1 MIEGSKVMDCFQFE
15 QLVHDLGRRRG
26 LNPDVRDEAL
36 AHAESCERCAQLLT
50 DVERLDSAL
59 RLVAADQRAE
69 RPGDLARSRIETA
82 LMAEFRAVKKGA
94 TRRNVAWQAAA
105 VAAVAIVLFTTG
117 WALRHFAPASIET
130 RPGVEGNGGAGGSS
144 PAASPQQ
151 TYAVVAENESENGA
165 RFIRL
170 PSAGDGSA
178 MEDDAIVRAVL
189 PRSAL
194 ASLGFPVGDLSS
206 TEAVPVEL
214 VVSEDGTP
222 EAIRL
227 VSQDIEE

>member
-1 MIEGSKVMDCFQFE
+1 MDCLQFE
-15 QLVHDLGRRRG
+15 GLVHDLGRRKG
-26 LNPDVRDEAL
+26 LNPEVRDEAL
-36 AHAESCERCAQLLT
+36 AHAELCAQCGQLLT

-69 RPGDLARSRIETA
+69 RPGDFARDRIETA
-82 LMAEFRAVKKGA
+82 LVAEFRAVKKGA
-94 TRRNVAWQAAA
+94 TRRSVAWQAAA
-105 VAAVAIVLFTTG
+105 VAAAAIVLLTTG

-130 RPGVEGNGGAGGSS
+130 RPAVEGNGGV
-144 PAASPQQ
+144 SPQQ
-151 TYAVVAENESENGA
+151 AYALVAENESENGA

-170 PSAGDGSA
+170 PSAGDGRA

-189 PRSAL
+189 SRSEL
-194 ASLGFPVGDLSS
+194 ASLGFPVGDLSG

>member
-1 MIEGSKVMDCFQFE
+1 MDCLQFE
-15 QLVHDLGRRRG
+15 RVVHDLGRRRG

-59 RLVAADQRAE
+59 RLVAADQRAD
-69 RPGDLARSRIETA
+69 RPGDLARGRIEMA
-82 LMAEFRAVKKGA
+82 LVAEFRAVKKGA
-94 TRRNVAWQAAA
+94 TRRSVAWQAAA
-105 VAAVAIVLFTTG
+105 VAAAAVVLFSTG

-130 RPGVEGNGGAGGSS
+130 RPAVEENGGATGSS

-151 TYAVVAENESENGA
+151 TYAEVAENENEN

-170 PSAGDGSA
+170 PSAGDGRA

-189 PRSAL
+189 PRSEL
-194 ASLGFPVGDLSS
+194 ASLGFPVGDLSG
-206 TEAVPVEL
+206 TEAVPVEI

-227 VSQDIEE
+227 VSQEIEE

>member
-1 MIEGSKVMDCFQFE
+1 MDCLQFE

-26 LNPDVRDEAL
+26 LDPDVRDEAL
-36 AHAESCERCAQLLT
+36 AHAESCGRCAQLLT

-59 RLVAADQRAE
+59 RMVAADQRAD
-69 RPGDLARSRIETA
+69 RPGDLARGRIETA
-82 LMAEFRAVKKGA
+82 LVAEFRAAKTGA
-94 TRRNVAWQAAA
+94 TRRSVAWQAAA
-105 VAAVAIVLFTTG
+105 VAAAAIVLFSTG

-130 RPGVEGNGGAGGSS
+130 RPAIEGNGGGSGTG
-144 PAASPQQ
+144 ASPQQ
-151 TYAVVAENESENGA
+151 TYAEVAVAENESEN

-170 PSAGDGSA
+170 PSAGDGRA

-189 PRSAL
+189 PRSEL

-206 TEAVPVEL
+206 TESVPVEI

-227 VSQDIEE
+227 VSQDIQE